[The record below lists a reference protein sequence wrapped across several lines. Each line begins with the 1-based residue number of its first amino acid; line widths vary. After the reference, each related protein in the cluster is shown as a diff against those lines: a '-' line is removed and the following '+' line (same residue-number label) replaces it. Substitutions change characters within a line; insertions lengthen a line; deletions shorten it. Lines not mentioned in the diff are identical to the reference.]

1 MKSNIH
7 RLAGFG
13 LSALASAAL
22 ILSHS
27 AQAHH
32 SAAPFDFAK
41 TTTIEGTVKSF
52 VVMNPHTHALVTL
65 ADAKGTRDID
75 FEGHSASNF
84 YRAGYVKGAVQP
96 GDHIQLLIAPRRD
109 GRDGIHGDEP
119 TGSRCDHG
127 DVQDHGRGAQRHRAI
142 VFGHSQGDAVI
153 GRDRSPGGP

>member
-13 LSALASAAL
+13 LSVLASAAL
-22 ILSHS
+22 VLSHS

-41 TTTIEGTVKSF
+41 TVTIEGTVKSF
-52 VVMNPHTHALVTL
+52 EVINPHTHALVTL

-84 YRAGYVKGAVQP
+84 YRAGYVRGAVQP
-96 GDHIQLLIAPRRD
+96 GEHIQLLIAPRRD
-109 GRDGIHGDEP
+109 GKDGGFIVWFRTQKGLEVGFRSLAP
-119 TGSRCDHG
+119 TG
-127 DVQDHGRGAQRHRAI
+127 APK
-142 VFGHSQGDAVI
+142 
-153 GRDRSPGGP
+153 RSGQ

>member
-1 MKSNIH
+1 MKSMIH
-7 RLAGFG
+7 RLTGSG
-13 LSALASAAL
+13 LMLLASAAL
-22 ILSHS
+22 IFSHL

-52 VVMNPHTHALVTL
+52 EVMNPHTHALVTL
-65 ADAKGTRDID
+65 ADGTGTRDVD

-109 GRDGIHGDEP
+109 GRDGGFIVWFKTQKGLEVGFKSLAP
-119 TGSRCDHG
+119 TGAPKASG
-127 DVQDHGRGAQRHRAI
+127 Q
-142 VFGHSQGDAVI
+142 
-153 GRDRSPGGP
+153 

>member
-7 RLAGFG
+7 RRAGLG
-13 LSALASAAL
+13 LTVLASAAL
-22 ILSHS
+22 VFSHF

-41 TTTIEGTVKSF
+41 TITIDGTVKSF
-52 VVMNPHTHALVTL
+52 EVMNPHTHALVTL
-65 ADAKGTRDID
+65 ADAQGTRDID

-109 GRDGIHGDEP
+109 GRDGGFIVWFKTQKGLEVGFRSLAP
-119 TGSRCDHG
+119 TGAPKGSG
-127 DVQDHGRGAQRHRAI
+127 Q
-142 VFGHSQGDAVI
+142 
-153 GRDRSPGGP
+153 

>member
-1 MKSNIH
+1 MKSTIH
-7 RLAGFG
+7 G
-13 LSALASAAL
+13 LIGIGLTVLASVAL
-22 ILSHS
+22 IFSHR

-41 TTTIEGTVKSF
+41 TTTIEGTVKTF
-52 VVMNPHTHALVTL
+52 EVMNPHTHALVTL

-109 GRDGIHGDEP
+109 GRDGGFIVWFKTQKGREVGFRSLAP
-119 TGSRCDHG
+119 TGAPKGSG
-127 DVQDHGRGAQRHRAI
+127 Q
-142 VFGHSQGDAVI
+142 
-153 GRDRSPGGP
+153 